1 MFKLLARAYCRSERG
16 RSCLT
21 RVFVST
27 VPFED
32 QYHQLI
38 TVEAPRFNNTL
49 APYMTCPNAGD
60 GRLTDGHTKK
70 RKWVERYLDAAV
82 PRVQA
87 QIEGVTLTHEHLF
100 DVSAP
105 VPVWESSSSCTF
117 PALLTRSLAQM
128 QLLCAYEL
136 VSLGGSAFCSI
147 FTEEEWRGF
156 EYAHDIEFF
165 DSYCG

>member
-1 MFKLLARAYCRSERG
+1 MRISVTPPA
-16 RSCLT
+16 
-21 RVFVST
+21 

-70 RKWVERYLDAAV
+70 RKWVERYLGAAL

-100 DVSAP
+100 DVSRP
-105 VPVWESSSSCTF
+105 HRSSSSRR
-117 PALLTRSLAQM
+117 AA
-128 QLLCAYEL
+128 
-136 VSLGGSAFCSI
+136 VSPPC
-147 FTEEEWRGF
+147 
-156 EYAHDIEFF
+156 
-165 DSYCG
+165 